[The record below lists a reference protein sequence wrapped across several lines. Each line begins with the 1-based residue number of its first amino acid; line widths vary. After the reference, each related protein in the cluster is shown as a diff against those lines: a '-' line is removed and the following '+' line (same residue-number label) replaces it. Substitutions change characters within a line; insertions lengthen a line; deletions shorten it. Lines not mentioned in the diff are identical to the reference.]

1 MTLNGTTNTDL
12 SMFKLILQKEILI
25 CDWSNAVFTSNA
37 IHTTNLLLL
46 LGTFAALHLPELN
59 AVATYG
65 RSYKI
70 IFLA

>member
-46 LGTFAALHLPELN
+46 GTFAALHLPELN
-59 AVATYG
+59 AMATYG
-65 RSYKI
+65 RSYKLM
-70 IFLA
+70 FLA